1 MGYHAFIIQSLK
13 LSLLGYSHTIRTYY
27 AIRLEFMILSLCCW
41 TGSWINFLGMCYGKT
56 SEENRDGIK
65 HFFSIS
71 PVVLISTLGHKERY
85 KLCSDWEIVRSH
97 AA

>member
-1 MGYHAFIIQSLK
+1 
-13 LSLLGYSHTIRTYY
+13 
-27 AIRLEFMILSLCCW
+27 MILSLCCRAA
-41 TGSWINFLGMCYGKT
+41 SWISFLGVCYGKT

-65 HFFSIS
+65 HFFSILM
-71 PVVLISTLGHKERY
+71 VVLISTLGHKERY